1 MQDKLR
7 FIPGIAAQIES
18 RLENAGI
25 TSVQE
30 LAVLDDMSLNTILSI
45 IRLSTKRLK
54 TFRTLALKAKEG
66 RSIYLINFD
75 FRTAENPFE
84 ARYGSEWEKKYLSST
99 IAGMRDKVCVT
110 DLVTHIHNTTKA
122 AYKGTKYE
130 HTYLW
135 SHDALTQM
143 FDKTCIEWMKQ
154 QGYYEH
160 WLKPEMDISK
170 EVFWKKDGVLKV
182 SKRYNGRPV
191 GNSPELMPLDNSL
204 FRDFRASLNLH
215 VGLSAH
221 LPDTDIRKFCKSTP
235 TRLDRAVSRIWD
247 PTKGIAPKPCRIVQD
262 IGRIANACTQIV
274 KFGGGEVPGLAERN
288 GHRRNRVGTENDRR
302 RRPDAVRKR
311 EARREKKTLKDL
323 NLLPATQSVVK
334 EILDVEM
341 KKLSKR
347 SDSARSGKSTK
358 LN

>member
-1 MQDKLR
+1 MPDIAAKAKGWMGQIKRDKKNKELYMQDRLR
-7 FIPGIAAQIES
+7 FLPGIAAQIEA

-30 LAVLDDMSLNTILSI
+30 LAVLDDNALNTISSST
-45 IRLSTKRLK
+45 RLSTKRLK

-66 RSIYLINFD
+66 RSMYPINFD

-130 HTYLW
+130 DTYLW

-143 FDKTCIEWMKQ
+143 FDKTCIEWMKE
-154 QGYYEH
+154 QGFYDR

-170 EVFWKKDGVLKV
+170 EVCWEKDGLKV
-182 SKRYNGRPV
+182 SRRYNGRPV

-204 FRDFRASLNLH
+204 FRDFRSSLNLH
-215 VGLSAH
+215 VGLTAH

-235 TRLDRAVSRIWD
+235 KRLDRAVSRIWD
-247 PTKGIAPKPCRIVQD
+247 PTRGIAPKPCRIVQD
-262 IGRIANACTQIV
+262 IGRIATACMQIV
-274 KFGGGEVPGLAERN
+274 EFGGGEVPGLAERN
-288 GHRRNRVGTENDRR
+288 GHRRNIVGTENDRR
-302 RRPDAVRKR
+302 CRPDAVQKR
-311 EARREKKTLKDL
+311 EAHREKK
-323 NLLPATQSVVK
+323 Q
-334 EILDVEM
+334 
-341 KKLSKR
+341 
-347 SDSARSGKSTK
+347 
-358 LN
+358 